1 MKAAVP
7 ATEPVRA
14 FVALEPGEAA
24 RAAIAALQAHLA
36 AAVPPRA
43 VRWTRPEQCHL
54 TLRFL
59 GQVPRAHLT
68 ALEQHLADAAA
79 ASAGFALELGAPGAF
94 PDLEAP
100 RVLWVGLGGGLEAL
114 ARLVQRVETAV
125 AGFGDHR
132 EERPFHPHLTLG
144 RVAVRDRR
152 VARGLA
158 EQMARA
164 PRPSACAWSVREFRL
179 YRSELRPEGA
189 VYSVL
194 ASFPLQAPA

>member
-1 MKAAVP
+1 MKTAVP
-7 ATEPVRA
+7 ATELVRA
-14 FVALEPGEAA
+14 FVALEPGDAA
-24 RAAIAALQAHLA
+24 RAAVERLQAHLA
-36 AAVPPRA
+36 TAAPPGT
-43 VRWTRPEQCHL
+43 VRWTRSEQCHL

-68 ALEQHLADAAA
+68 ALEQHLADAATA
-79 ASAGFALELGAPGAF
+79 CDGFALELGAPGAF
-94 PDLEAP
+94 PDLEVP
-100 RVLWVGLGGGLEAL
+100 RVLWVGLGGELEAL
-114 ARLVQRVETAV
+114 ARLVQRVEAAV
-125 AGFGDHR
+125 TGFGDHQ

-158 EQMARA
+158 EQLVRA
-164 PRPSACAWSVREFRL
+164 PRPPACAWSVREFRL

-194 ASFPLQAPA
+194 ASFPLKAPA